1 MKKRSSYIPALHYH
15 WLTRWYDPMMRW
27 FFPESGINAG
37 LIARAHIQSGQTVL
51 DVGCGT
57 GTLALLMKQGHPDV
71 AVHGLDIDAEILRI
85 AQRKA
90 AQAGQNI
97 LWQQGTATC
106 LPYPDQSVDHVVA
119 SLLLHHLARQDKQHM
134 LREAFR
140 VLKPGGA
147 LHVADFGRPHDF
159 SMGLISGFMRWFE
172 EIHDNVLGLLPVF
185 MTDAGFHPVET
196 IVHYRTVAGTIAL
209 YRGVKPLI

>member
-1 MKKRSSYIPALHYH
+1 MPDKRTIQAAFDAAAESYDAAAVLQREVADRMLERLSI
-15 WLTRWYDPMMRW
+15 
-27 FFPESGINAG
+27 INLAP
-37 LIARAHIQSGQTVL
+37 QSML
-51 DVGCGT
+51 DAGCGT
-57 GTLALLMKQGHPDV
+57 GTLTLLIKQAHPGV
-71 AVHGLDIDAEILRI
+71 TVHGLDIDAGILRI

-119 SLLLHHLARQDKQHM
+119 SLLLHHLAQQDKQHM

-147 LHVADFGRPHDF
+147 LQVADFGRPHDF
-159 SMGLISGFMRWFE
+159 SMWLISGLMRWFE

-196 IVHYRTVAGTIAL
+196 LANHRTIAGTIAL
-209 YRGVKPLI
+209 YRAVKPIR